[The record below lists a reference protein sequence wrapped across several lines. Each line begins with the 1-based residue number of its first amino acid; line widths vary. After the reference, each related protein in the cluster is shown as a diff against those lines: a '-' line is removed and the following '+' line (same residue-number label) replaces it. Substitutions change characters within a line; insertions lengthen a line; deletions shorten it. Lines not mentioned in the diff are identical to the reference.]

1 MILICIQGNQDSER
15 WNDLPRV
22 TQLAGREGSQDSNAG
37 PHCGA
42 GRLSCQATGRQPV
55 PPGREPP
62 PTSRRLTASD
72 TRACLRV
79 SGCFSSSNLAQ
90 GPILFVGSIPSTEV
104 GGLLTAEDIWASPLT
119 HPPTHMPIHPS
130 TIHPPIHH
138 PSTHPPSIH
147 PSIHPPTYHP
157 PTHPHA
163 QLHFPSS
170 VC

>member
-1 MILICIQGNQDSER
+1 MILICIQRNQDSER

-55 PPGREPP
+55 PPGQEPP

-104 GGLLTAEDIWASPLT
+104 GGLLTAEEIWASPPT
-119 HPPTHMPIHPS
+119 HPPTLPPIHPHA
-130 TIHPPIHH
+130 HPPIHH
-138 PSTHPPSIH
+138 PPPTPPSTHPPTC
-147 PSIHPPTYHP
+147 PT
-157 PTHPHA
+157 T
-163 QLHFPSS
+163 HFPSS